1 MIASEH
7 SKPAHIIAHNV
18 SAGDRPYRDMCVA
31 AVSAALNADV
41 IFELAVMQFAVD
53 RRGASAEN
61 DEYAYGRLVE
71 S

>member
-1 MIASEH
+1 MIALEH
-7 SKPAHIIAHNV
+7 SNPAHIIAHNL

-31 AVSAALNADV
+31 AVSAALSADV
-41 IFELAVMQFAVD
+41 LFELAVTQFAED
-53 RRGASAEN
+53 RRGASAGN